1 MFTGALAAWRA
12 ASPLIKYGLIAGAV
26 LAAYLWYIGQREYH
40 EWQGRL
46 QAEASQERE
55 LRQQAQASA
64 EESAKQYRI
73 LQQKVEE
80 VAQEKESFRTE
91 LAKANQEI
99 SRYEKLHKVRK
110 IDADAIRIVNEFAS
124 VLNDATPDERLSD
137 SSGAA
142 PEPPV
147 ETKTGPT
154 TLDAFDRLSILT
166 ERLAL
171 CESEHRGLS
180 EWAIA
185 QYQSSLMFYNVQQSQ
200 RGEP

>member
-1 MFTGALAAWRA
+1 MFTGAFAAWKA
-12 ASPLIKYGLIAGAV
+12 ASPLIKYGAIAGLVVA
-26 LAAYLWYIGQREYH
+26 LWLAYLAQREYH

-46 QAEASQERE
+46 QAEAVQERE

-64 EESAKQYRI
+64 EESAKQYRM

-99 SRYEKLHKVRK
+99 RRYEKLQNIRK
-110 IDADAIRIVNEFAS
+110 IDADVIRIVNEFAS
-124 VLNDATPDERLSD
+124 VLNDATPNERVSD

-142 PEPPV
+142 SEPPV

-154 TLDAFDRLSILT
+154 TLDAFERLSTLT

-171 CESEHRGLS
+171 CEADHRGLS

-185 QYQSSLMFYNVQQSQ
+185 QYQSSLMFHNVQQDQ

>member
-1 MFTGALAAWRA
+1 MFTGAFAAWKA
-12 ASPLIKYGLIAGAV
+12 ASPLIKYGAIAGLVVA
-26 LAAYLWYIGQREYH
+26 LWLAYLAQREYH

-46 QAEASQERE
+46 QAEAVQERE

-64 EESAKQYRI
+64 EESAKQYRM

-99 SRYEKLHKVRK
+99 RRYEKLQNIRK

-124 VLNDATPDERLSD
+124 VLNDATPDERVSD

-142 PEPPV
+142 SEPPV

-154 TLDAFDRLSILT
+154 TLDAFERLSTLT

-171 CESEHRGLS
+171 CEADHRGLS

-185 QYQSSLMFYNVQQSQ
+185 QYQSSLMFHNVQQDQ

>member
-12 ASPLIKYGLIAGAV
+12 ASPLIKYGAIAGAM
-26 LAAYLWYIGQREYH
+26 LAGYLWYIGQREYH

-46 QAEASQERE
+46 QAEAVQERE
-55 LRQQAQASA
+55 LRKQAQASA
-64 EESAKQYRI
+64 EESAKQYRM

-99 SRYEKLHKVRK
+99 RRYEKLQNIRK

-124 VLNDATPDERLSD
+124 VLNDTTPDERVSD

-142 PEPPV
+142 SEPPV

-154 TLDAFDRLSILT
+154 TLDAFERLSTLT

-171 CESEHRGLS
+171 CEADHRGLS

-185 QYQSSLMFYNVQQSQ
+185 QYQSSLMFHNVQQDQ

>member
-1 MFTGALAAWRA
+1 MFTGAFAAWKA
-12 ASPLIKYGLIAGAV
+12 ASPLIKYGAIAGLVVA
-26 LAAYLWYIGQREYH
+26 LWLAYLAQREYH

-46 QAEASQERE
+46 QAEAVQERE
-55 LRQQAQASA
+55 LRKQAQASA
-64 EESAKQYRI
+64 EESAKQYRM

-99 SRYEKLHKVRK
+99 RRYEKLQNIRK
-110 IDADAIRIVNEFAS
+110 IDADVIRIVNEFAS
-124 VLNDATPDERLSD
+124 VLNDTTPDERVSD

-142 PEPPV
+142 SEPPV

-154 TLDAFDRLSILT
+154 TLDAFERLSTLT

-171 CESEHRGLS
+171 CEADHRGLS

-185 QYQSSLMFYNVQQSQ
+185 QYQSSLMFHNVQQDQ

>member
-1 MFTGALAAWRA
+1 MFTGAFAAWKA
-12 ASPLIKYGLIAGAV
+12 ASPLIKYGAIAGLVVA
-26 LAAYLWYIGQREYH
+26 LWLAYLAQREYH

-46 QAEASQERE
+46 QAEAVQERE

-64 EESAKQYRI
+64 EESAKQYRM

-99 SRYEKLHKVRK
+99 RRYEKLQNIRK

-124 VLNDATPDERLSD
+124 VLNDTTPDERVSD

-142 PEPPV
+142 SEPPV

-154 TLDAFDRLSILT
+154 TLDAFERLSTLT

-171 CESEHRGLS
+171 CEADHRGLS

-185 QYQSSLMFYNVQQSQ
+185 QYQSALMFHNVQQDQ

>member
-1 MFTGALAAWRA
+1 MFTGAFAAWKA
-12 ASPLIKYGLIAGAV
+12 ASPLIKYGAIAGLVVA
-26 LAAYLWYIGQREYH
+26 LWLAYLAQREYH

-46 QAEASQERE
+46 QAEAVQERE

-64 EESAKQYRI
+64 EESAKQYRM

-99 SRYEKLHKVRK
+99 RRYEKLQNTRK

-124 VLNDATPDERLSD
+124 VLNDATPDERVSD

-142 PEPPV
+142 SEPPV

-154 TLDAFDRLSILT
+154 TLDAFERLSTLT

-171 CESEHRGLS
+171 CEADHRGLS

-185 QYQSSLMFYNVQQSQ
+185 QYQSSLMFHNVQQDQ